1 MGSSQEYSPTN
12 SNRKPDLFD
21 QAEQA
26 AFRHVVANLNE
37 MPYCD
42 RADLEQAAASYFWQS
57 IHNSGTAHLFRAAYI
72 ERKAATWAAWWNQKH
87 LASRTRRPHTKYTP
101 AQAARGRRVA
111 LIRKRG
117 ATDWTAL
124 RAQLARDRGDKLA
137 AIAGELGC
145 SLRTAS
151 RLSKRLFPRIVGAVL
166 SCYYGWT
173 HGKSSAVGTWEIKA
187 MGNSKES
194 LPCGIFDQGRALPR
208 LAGDGIDGESGES
221 ERIGAAIPDILR
233 GLWAAQLL

>member
-26 AFRHVVANLNE
+26 AFRHVNANLCA
-37 MPYCD
+37 MPFCS
-42 RADLEQAAASYFWQS
+42 RADLEQAAKSYFYAS
-57 IHNSGTAHLFRAAYI
+57 VNESGAGHLFREAYV
-72 ERKAATWAAWWNQKH
+72 EGKAATWAAWWFRKH
-87 LASRTRRPHTKYTP
+87 RDRRTPRPHTKYTP

-137 AIAGELGC
+137 AIARGTRVQP
-145 SLRTAS
+145 S
-151 RLSKRLFPRIVGAVL
+151 
-166 SCYYGWT
+166 
-173 HGKSSAVGTWEIKA
+173 HGVQTE
-187 MGNSKES
+187 
-194 LPCGIFDQGRALPR
+194 Q
-208 LAGDGIDGESGES
+208 
-221 ERIGAAIPDILR
+221 AAISPDRRGGLVLLLR
-233 GLWAAQLL
+233 VDTR

>member
-12 SNRKPDLFD
+12 SNRKP
-21 QAEQA
+21 ES
-26 AFRHVVANLNE
+26 FRPSGTSGLSARRANLRD
-37 MPYCD
+37 MPFCS
-42 RADLEQAAASYFWQS
+42 RADLEQAAFSYFYANQRMPVQ
-57 IHNSGTAHLFRAAYI
+57 AHLFREEYV
-72 ERKAATWAAWWNQKH
+72 ERKAATWAAWWFRKH
-87 LASRTRRPHTKYTP
+87 RDRRTPRPHTKYTA

-187 MGNSKES
+187 MGNSKEP
-194 LPCGIFDQGRALPR
+194 LPCGRFDPGRAVPR
-208 LAGDGIDGESGES
+208 PAGDGIDGESGEI

-233 GLWAAQLL
+233 GLWAAQPL